1 MKREFKLLVLIL
13 IISILVSIPSYT
25 QKDPKKLK
33 FQDLHFKPVKP
44 DFLKIKKGVD
54 LYYKLDREN
63 PVINLILIFKSG
75 TLQDPKGKDGL
86 ASITFRLMKSGGTSK
101 LSPEK
106 LEEKLDYLGSS
117 ITISPGTEFSQIR
130 LWSLKKNFEETWK
143 ILMDI
148 INNPSFDKERF
159 DVEKKREL
167 ESIRRRWDNP
177 MVTGRILFTELVY
190 GKDFPEARRT
200 TTESIN
206 QITLDDVKKFY
217 EENIKNLELT
227 IALAGDFDLKNIL
240 PLFKNSFKDWKG
252 NPPKKLSLPR
262 ASLASK
268 PGIYIINK
276 EDMTQAVICMGHL
289 GINRLDPDNVEINV
303 LNFIYGTGGF
313 NSRLMR
319 EVRSHKGLAYSTYG
333 MVGAG
338 RDLGTFF
345 NFCMTKNQSVGEAI
359 STMKEVMDDIIKNP
373 VSSEEL
379 ETSKKYEQ
387 NSFVHRFDSAM
398 AVLQEF
404 ISLKLAGFPENYL
417 ETYIPRILRVD
428 KSKVLEMAKRTI
440 HPEELVVL
448 VVGEKAEIENQL
460 KTLNLGEVK
469 ELPLPKE

>member
-1 MKREFKLLVLIL
+1 MKRELKFFVLFL
-13 IISILVSIPSYT
+13 IFSILFSVPSYS
-25 QKDPKKLK
+25 QKDPKQLK
-33 FQDLHFKPVKP
+33 FKDLVFKPVKP
-44 DFLKIKKGVD
+44 DFIKIKKGID
-54 LYYKLDREN
+54 LYHKVDNEN
-63 PVINLILIFKSG
+63 PTISVLLILKTGS
-75 TLQDPKGKDGL
+75 LQDPKGKEGL
-86 ASITFRLMKSGGTSK
+86 ASITFRLMKSGATK
-101 LSPEK
+101 NFPPEK

-117 ITISPGTEFSQIR
+117 IVMSPGTEFSSIR
-130 LWSLKKNFEETWK
+130 LWALKKNFEETWK
-143 ILMDI
+143 ILTDI
-148 INNPSFDKERF
+148 IYNPSFDKERF

-177 MVTGRILFTELVY
+177 MITGRLLFSELAY
-190 GKDFPEARRT
+190 GKDFPDVRRT

-217 EENIKNLELT
+217 EDNIKNLELT
-227 IALAGDFDLKNIL
+227 IALAGDFELKKIL
-240 PLFKNSFKDWKG
+240 PILKDSFKNWKG
-252 NPPKKLSLPR
+252 NPSKKLALPK

-268 PGIYIINK
+268 PGVYIINK

-289 GINRLDPDNVEINV
+289 GINRLDPENVEINV

-359 STMKEVMDDIIKNP
+359 STMKEIMVDIIKNP
-373 VSSEEL
+373 VSSEEIEL
-379 ETSKKYEQ
+379 AKKYEQ
-387 NSFVHRFDSAM
+387 NSFVHRFGSAI
-398 AVLQEF
+398 AVLNEF
-404 ISLKLAGFPENYL
+404 ISLKLQGFPDNYL
-417 ETYIPRILRVD
+417 ETYIPRIMKVNEN
-428 KSKVLEMAKRTI
+428 KVLEMAKRTI
-440 HPEELVVL
+440 HPEDLVIL
-448 VVGEKAEIENQL
+448 VVGKKVEIENQL

>member
-1 MKREFKLLVLIL
+1 MKRGFKLFLLIL
-13 IISILVSIPSYT
+13 VVSILVSIPSYP

-33 FQDLHFKPVKP
+33 FQDLQFRPVKP

-54 LYYKLDREN
+54 LYYKVDREN
-63 PVINLILIFKSG
+63 PVIDLILIFKSG
-75 TLQDPKGKDGL
+75 TIHDPKGKEGL
-86 ASITFRLMKSGGTSK
+86 ASITFRLMKSGGTK
-101 LSPEK
+101 TLAPEK

-117 ITISPGTEFSQIR
+117 IIISAGTEFSQIR

-148 INNPSFDKERF
+148 ITNPAFDKERF

-177 MVTGRILFTELVY
+177 MVTGRILFSELVY
-190 GKDFPEARRT
+190 GKEFPEARRT
-200 TTESIN
+200 TSESIN
-206 QITLDDVKKFY
+206 NITLEDVKNFY

-227 IALAGDFDLKNIL
+227 IALAGDFELKKIL
-240 PLFKNSFKDWKG
+240 PMMKNSFKNWEGKSA
-252 NPPKKLSLPR
+252 KKLSLPK
-262 ASLASK
+262 ASLATR

-373 VSSEEL
+373 VTSEEL
-379 ETSKKYEQ
+379 ETAKKYEQ
-387 NSFVHRFDSAM
+387 NSFVHRFDSAI

-404 ISLKLAGFPENYL
+404 ISLKLLGFPENYL
-417 ETYIPRILRVD
+417 ETYIPRILKVNEN
-428 KSKVLEMAKRTI
+428 KVLEMAKRTV
-440 HPEELVVL
+440 HPEELVIL
-448 VVGEKAEIENQL
+448 VVGKKGEIESQL
-460 KTLNLGEVK
+460 KALNLGEVK

>member
-1 MKREFKLLVLIL
+1 MNGKFKLLVLIL
-13 IISILVSIPSYT
+13 AISVLISIPSYA

-33 FQDLHFKPVKP
+33 FQDLQFKPVKP
-44 DFLKIKKGVD
+44 DFLKVKKGVD
-54 LYYKLDREN
+54 LYYKVDREN
-63 PVINLILIFKSG
+63 PVINLFLIFKSG
-75 TLQDPKGKDGL
+75 TLQDPKGKEGL
-86 ASITFRLMKSGGTSK
+86 ASITFRLMKSGGTLK

-106 LEEKLDYLGSS
+106 VEEKLDYLGSS
-117 ITISPGTEFSQIR
+117 ITFLPGTEFSQIR
-130 LWSLKKNFEETWK
+130 VWSLKKNFEETWK
-143 ILMDI
+143 ILMDMLTS
-148 INNPSFDKERF
+148 PSFDKERF

-177 MVTGRILFTELVY
+177 MVTGRILFSELVY
-190 GKDFPEARRT
+190 GKDFPEVRRT

-217 EENIKNLELT
+217 QENIKNLELT
-227 IALAGDFDLKNIL
+227 IALAGDFELKKIL
-240 PLFKNSFKDWKG
+240 PIFKNSFKNWKG

-262 ASLASK
+262 AFLASK

-303 LNFIYGTGGF
+303 LNFIYGAGGF

-333 MVGAG
+333 TVGAG
-338 RDLGTFF
+338 RDLGLFF

-373 VSSEEL
+373 VALEEL
-379 ETSKKYEQ
+379 ETSKKSEQ

-417 ETYIPRILRVD
+417 ETYVLRILRVD
-428 KSKVLEMAKRTI
+428 EKKVLEMAKRTI
-440 HPEELVVL
+440 HPQDLIIL
-448 VVGEKAEIENQL
+448 VVGKKSEIESQL
-460 KTLNLGEVK
+460 KTFGEVK

>member
-1 MKREFKLLVLIL
+1 MKRGFKLFVLIL
-13 IISILVSIPSYT
+13 VISILISIPSYT

-33 FQDLHFKPVKP
+33 FQDLQFKPLKP
-44 DFLKIKKGVD
+44 DFFKVKKGVD
-54 LYYKLDREN
+54 LYYKVDREN
-63 PVINLILIFKSG
+63 PVINLVLVFKSG
-75 TLQDPKGKDGL
+75 TFQDPKGKEGL
-86 ASITFRLMKSGGTSK
+86 ASITFRLMKSGGTLK
-101 LSPEK
+101 LSPDK

-117 ITISPGTEFSQIR
+117 ITVLPRTEFSQIR
-130 LWSLKKNFEETWK
+130 VWSLKKNFEETWK

-148 INNPSFDKERF
+148 ITNPSFESERF
-159 DVEKKREL
+159 DVEKKREI

-177 MVTGRILFTELVY
+177 MVTGRILFSELVY

-206 QITLDDVKKFY
+206 QITLDDVRKFY
-217 EENIKNLELT
+217 QENIKDLELT
-227 IALAGDFDLKNIL
+227 IALAGDFDLRKIL
-240 PLFKNSFKDWKG
+240 PTFKNSFKNWKG
-252 NPPKKLSLPR
+252 NPPKSLSLPR

-276 EDMTQAVICMGHL
+276 EDMTQAVICTGHL

-338 RDLGTFF
+338 RDLGIFF

-359 STMKEVMDDIIKNP
+359 STIKEVMDDTIKNP
-373 VSSEEL
+373 VTPEEL

-398 AVLQEF
+398 TVLQEF
-404 ISLKLAGFPENYL
+404 ISLKLMGFPENYL

-428 KSKVLEMAKRTI
+428 EKKVLEMAKRTI
-440 HPEELVVL
+440 HPQDLIIL
-448 VVGEKAEIENQL
+448 ILGKKSEIEGQL
-460 KTLNLGEVK
+460 KAFGEVK